1 MPRKNKKDIQA
12 EKDEARPPRRRPEEG
27 KGTPGKYANGEPPYQ
42 PTKKEIADRVEFA
55 RDVYLKRR
63 FKGQMISDIK
73 QEFGVSARTAE
84 EYLSRAKAQVREL
97 SDATW
102 MEKRE
107 NAYQFYLSIA
117 MDESQPAQARIKAQT
132 RIDQIYGL
140 DAPVKVAR
148 TDKDGNDITVDEA
161 ESRID
166 SLAARIAERG
176 GDPGPGGSSP
186 GN

>member
-1 MPRKNKKDIQA
+1 MAKKTKA
-12 EKDEARPPRRRPEEG
+12 ELAAESKEAEPPRRRPEEG
-27 KGTPGKYANGEPPYQ
+27 KGTPGKYSNGDPPYQ
-42 PTKKEIADRVEFA
+42 PTKKEIEERVEFA
-55 RDVYLKRR
+55 RNIYLKQR
-63 FKGQMISDIK
+63 FKGQMIAEIK

-84 EYLSRAKAQVREL
+84 KYLSRAKEQVREL

-117 MDESQPAQARIKAQT
+117 MDESQPAHSRIKAQT

-148 TDKDGNDITVDEA
+148 TDKDGNDITLDEA

-176 GDPGPGGSSP
+176 GDPGPGGGAP